1 MTLPE
6 IVALYNEA
14 KRLQQTGPKP
24 DPTNLFDPL
33 PNYELAVQFFGDVLC
48 GINFEKNLSVEQE
61 ISMKECMGEGGSFQ
75 ERLANTPT
83 PTGSLMEIFR
93 ELNSGSHPIR
103 NGLILQGVWRSIHNQ
118 PNKTN

>member
-6 IVALYNEA
+6 IVALYYKA
-14 KRLQQTGPKP
+14 KRLQQTEPKP
-24 DPTNLFDPL
+24 DPANLFDL
-33 PNYELAVQFFGDVLC
+33 RPNYELAVQFFRDVLC
-48 GINFEKNLSVEQE
+48 GINFEKNL
-61 ISMKECMGEGGSFQ
+61 MGEGGSFQ

-103 NGLILQGVWRSIHNQ
+103 NGLILQGVWRFTI
-118 PNKTN
+118 NKIKQTK